1 MTPLRSRFNRSVWV
15 FTAMPGATGVVQE
28 AGVPARPSISTRQSR
43 QEPNASSMSVAQS
56 FGICVPISMAAR
68 MIEVPS
74 ATVTAWP
81 SMVSVTCFCALAR
94 GVP

>member
-1 MTPLRSRFNRSVWV
+1 MSFRRPVWV
-15 FTAMPGATGVVQE
+15 FTTMPGATGVVQE

-43 QEPNASSMSVAQS
+43 HEPKASTMSVAQS
-56 FGICVPISMAAR
+56 FGTLMPASIEAR

-74 ATVTAWP
+74 GTETSKP
-81 SMVSVTCFCALAR
+81 SIVSVTCFSAFEA